1 MKLKKFNE
9 YSSYYQKDPKL
20 FEKKLVFASPSI
32 NELAAFK
39 VVNTIDEV
47 LEISDNTPVITWNN
61 FNFSGKV
68 EESFS
73 SIVYNQNKI
82 PNSTDIDD
90 AFAEEPFIIK
100 TISDR
105 RGVKGLSFPIIAK
118 NSQDSEDFKTYSKF
132 KKSEK
137 QFDKFQEKPVVVSR
151 FEVLVAN
158 GEPIHA
164 QKKINKF
171 PFDIDLARWK
181 YLDEASTICKKINDK
196 WSPDYFIVSLT
207 ESNGKLYLESLNR
220 SSRLTPTQGV
230 ALYESAYESHYSSQL
245 PQWFKKKLFTDYSKP
260 HYQKQY
266 YDALLLKPN
275 GVLNYSK
282 YLD

>member
-1 MKLKKFNE
+1 MKLKKFGE
-9 YSSYYQKDPKL
+9 YSKYYQKDPKN
-20 FEKKLVFASPSI
+20 FEKRLIFADPALH
-32 NELAAFK
+32 ELAAFR

-47 LEISDNTPVITWNN
+47 LEVSDNTPVITWNN

-73 SIVYNQNKI
+73 SIVYGQNKI
-82 PNSTDIDD
+82 PTSHDLED
-90 AFAEEPFIIK
+90 AFAEEPFIQK

-118 NSQDSEDFKTYSKF
+118 NDQESEEFKTYGKF

-137 QFDKFQEKPVVVSR
+137 EFDKFQEKPIVVSR

-181 YLDEASTICKKINDK
+181 YLNEAANICKKIDNK

-230 ALYESAYESHYSSQL
+230 ALYESAYESHYNSQL

-260 HYQKQY
+260 HYKKQY
-266 YDALLLKPN
+266 YDSLLLKPV